1 MIPVS
6 QPLVAAEFLHDNYR
20 DSIMP
25 WCVVQLLPDAQ
36 RRTIARFRKRN
47 DATAHLQALQRL
59 MPESVYEIVFIPPE
73 KVAGDRPSKH

>member
-20 DSIMP
+20 ASIMP
-25 WCVVQLLPDAQ
+25 WCVVQLLPDAK
-36 RRTIARFRKRN
+36 RTIVARFRKRN

-59 MPESVYEIVFIPPE
+59 MPDANYEVVFIPP
-73 KVAGDRPSKH
+73 DR

>member
-20 DSIMP
+20 ASIMP
-25 WCVVQLLPDAQ
+25 WCVVQLLPDSKRFPCREASP
-36 RRTIARFRKRN
+36 TIVARFRKRN

-59 MPESVYEIVFIPPE
+59 MPDAIYEVVFIPP
-73 KVAGDRPSKH
+73 DR